1 VSILT
6 NPTKEPT
13 MEQLLTIKQV
23 AELTQYSV
31 VSINRFV
38 KNGTIKAMR
47 LPNGRK
53 WMIEKKELENVLKY
67 KNDNGEKFDL

>member
-1 VSILT
+1 
-6 NPTKEPT
+6 

-23 AELTQYSV
+23 AESTQYSV

-53 WMIEKKELENVLKY
+53 WMIEKKELENVLKVR
-67 KNDNGEKFDL
+67 NDNGKKFDLD

>member
-1 VSILT
+1 MSILT